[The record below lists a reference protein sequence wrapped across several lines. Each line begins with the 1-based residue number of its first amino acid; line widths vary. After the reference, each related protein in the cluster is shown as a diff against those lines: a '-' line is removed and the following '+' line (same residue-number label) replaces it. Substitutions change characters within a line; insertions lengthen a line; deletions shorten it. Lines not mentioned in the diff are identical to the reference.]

1 MYNQCLKVYIF
12 PYTIL
17 LRCWEMEDGTPETSA
32 GLQVK
37 PSMEQA
43 GGATVKSP
51 IEKSVKIDYKLERLL
66 KFKQEL
72 RERVDELDKWIDAKF
87 RLFYRSKGYDSE
99 DKLPSVVDNPEF
111 WDEWDRELYAIL
123 VDFFSNIVKRFFK
136 DMGVN
141 DRSVERLLKK
151 VEGGE

>member
-1 MYNQCLKVYIF
+1 M
-12 PYTIL
+12 
-17 LRCWEMEDGTPETSA
+17 
-32 GLQVK
+32 
-37 PSMEQA
+37 
-43 GGATVKSP
+43 
-51 IEKSVKIDYKLERLL
+51 SVSLDYKLEKLL

-72 RERVDELDKWIDAKF
+72 RESVDELDKWIDAKF

-99 DKLPSVVDNPEF
+99 DKLPSAVDNPEF

-141 DRSVERLLKK
+141 DRSLNRLLKK